1 MSRVGSW
8 FHPKDDTQR
17 WRGRYYPYDLIKELC
32 IAVGVFGLLAVLL
45 TILFSSPDDKPSTI
59 AQWSHSLPANFVTD
73 ATAELNGTSPT
84 AEYGPPYNHG
94 SEGQQAWIIKPQKWM
109 GVKVPVNTEKE
120 FVLDPLKTVPNDPAL
135 ASARRLVMRIGT
147 GPALPLGVTVT
158 VPVLSSTLTV
168 LGGGFF
174 SSSAFAASSSGFA
187 YASPQAFFCSLPAAS

>member
-8 FHPKDDTQR
+8 FHPRDDTQR
-17 WRGRYYPYDLIKELC
+17 WKGRYYPYDLIKELC

-73 ATAELNGTSPT
+73 ATAELNGTSKT
-84 AEYGPPYNHG
+84 ATYGPPYNHNG
-94 SEGQQAWIIKPQKWM
+94 EGQQAWIFKPQKWM

-135 ASARRLVMRIGT
+135 ASAIDLRSRRQ
-147 GPALPLGVTVT
+147 GPEKGLGRSVCE
-158 VPVLSSTLTV
+158 
-168 LGGGFF
+168 
-174 SSSAFAASSSGFA
+174 AAGRTREGRRRKE
-187 YASPQAFFCSLPAAS
+187 AAAQQREGR